1 MEQNQALQLLVAGV
15 QKGQAN
21 GIFSLEESAA
31 LAQAVS
37 AFKPPETEDAPTP
50 VEATP
55 IEPMIKEE

>member
-31 LAQAVS
+31 LAQAVN
-37 AFKPPETEDAPTP
+37 AFRPPEEAVEEEPEEADDA
-50 VEATP
+50 EAA
-55 IEPMIKEE
+55 E